1 MPQHSA
7 SPSSVFIVRAIPRD
21 EQVDY
26 YASRVDEGF
35 AAFHPAL
42 GPLHTSRFRNLIA
55 QFVSPAEAETFLRSQ
70 RERTLERFQDIRI
83 EPAPSELAASF
94 LTMEAE
100 RRAALQQLLP
110 LVDRVLEV
118 FDFNRV
124 HRAMIALD
132 WKYINDP
139 QSPDIEVARSS
150 SASAVKMPLIGVPGR
165 PALRSVRVVAG
176 NGSRKADR
184 CRPAK
189 VIDAV
194 RGGEW
199 AGR

>member
-83 EPAPSELAASF
+83 EPAPAELAASF

-139 QSPDIEVARSS
+139 QSPDIEVLKSTARRLLIAAAEEDAEHCEH
-150 SASAVKMPLIGVPGR
+150 ASGGFRAWRFQDNLYLTFAIETAYAEPGR
-165 PALRSVRVVAG
+165 A
-176 NGSRKADR
+176 SRL
-184 CRPAK
+184 
-189 VIDAV
+189 
-194 RGGEW
+194 
-199 AGR
+199 

>member
-139 QSPDIEVARSS
+139 QSPDIEVLKSTARRLLIAAAEEDAEHCEH
-150 SASAVKMPLIGVPGR
+150 ASGGFRAWRFQDNLYLTFAIETAYAEPGR
-165 PALRSVRVVAG
+165 A
-176 NGSRKADR
+176 SRL
-184 CRPAK
+184 
-189 VIDAV
+189 
-194 RGGEW
+194 
-199 AGR
+199 

>member
-7 SPSSVFIVRAIPRD
+7 SPSRVFIVRAIPRD
-21 EQVDY
+21 EHVDY

-35 AAFHPAL
+35 AAFHPAF

-55 QFVSPAEAETFLRSQ
+55 QFVSPAEAETFLKSQ

-83 EPAPSELAASF
+83 ELAPAELAASF

-110 LVDRVLEV
+110 MVDRVLEV

-124 HRAMIALD
+124 HRAMIALE
-132 WKYINDP
+132 WKYTNDP
-139 QSPDIEVARSS
+139 QSPDVETLKSTARRLLVEAAEEDADHAEHTSGGFRAWRVQDNLYLTFAIETAY
-150 SASAVKMPLIGVPGR
+150 AEPGR
-165 PALRSVRVVAG
+165 A
-176 NGSRKADR
+176 SRL
-184 CRPAK
+184 
-189 VIDAV
+189 
-194 RGGEW
+194 
-199 AGR
+199 